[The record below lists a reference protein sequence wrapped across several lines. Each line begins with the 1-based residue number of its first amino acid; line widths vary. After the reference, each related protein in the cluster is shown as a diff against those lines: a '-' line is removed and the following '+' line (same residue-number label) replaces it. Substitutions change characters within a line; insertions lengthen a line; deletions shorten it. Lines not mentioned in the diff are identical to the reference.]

1 MAKNTEIIELK
12 EGFTRNQSNV
22 GTAIT
27 HARTKMTSLELK
39 TFYQVTTLIQ
49 KDDSEF
55 KEYEI
60 SVSDFLKAL
69 NISNDNRE
77 QVIKLCKRLVRQV
90 FEIEQANGDYIAY
103 PIFSK
108 MHYKHKE
115 QVISMRFNDELA
127 PFLLELKQFTKIH
140 QIKYIKSFDSKYAI
154 RFYTL
159 LKDYRQMTYR
169 EFSVE
174 ALCKMLEL
182 PKSISDSYT
191 RIYKYVIEPAL
202 REIDAKSDLEITNY
216 EITKKLGKKIT
227 HFKISFKN
235 KNSQMSEDFTKEL
248 IKRYKT
254 TKSFNVFIHHYY
266 LWNKEFKSMHDLAII
281 GKITLDNRGFL
292 NAYDIHH
299 RIIFS
304 SPNNDDFLK
313 TLTNGIYKAAEAIYE
328 KEKKEQLPTMQW
340 QDKKDKVAR
349 LKAILKEW
357 EQKAHEKEKESFLSV
372 I

>member
-1 MAKNTEIIELK
+1 MAKKNEIIELK
-12 EGFTRNQSNV
+12 EGFTRNQVRTHPILTEARSKL
-22 GTAIT
+22 TA
-27 HARTKMTSLELK
+27 LEYK
-39 TFYQVTTLIQ
+39 IFYQIVTLIQ
-49 KDDSEF
+49 MSDEEF

-60 SVSDFLKAL
+60 DILKFAEALNLPTTNREFLKNTCL
-69 NISNDNRE
+69 NLAKQAFYKDYDNKNFD
-77 QVIKLCKRLVRQV
+77 VI
-90 FEIEQANGDYIAY
+90 N
-103 PIFSK
+103 IFQSFK
-108 MHYKHKE
+108 YRHKE
-115 QVISMRFNDELA
+115 QKIIVKFSEDIK
-127 PFLLELKQFTKIH
+127 PYLLQLKQFTKIH

-191 RIYKYVIEPAL
+191 RIYQKVIEPAL

-216 EITKKLGKKIT
+216 EITKKIGKKIT

-235 KNSQMSEDFTKEL
+235 KSEKMSEDFTKEL

-340 QDKKDKVAR
+340 QDKKDKAAR
-349 LKAILKEW
+349 IKAIFAEW
-357 EQKAHEKEKESFLSV
+357 RQKAYEKQKESFLNS
-372 I
+372 